1 MSTIDHP
8 VQRVESDARSSD
20 RPFIPAAG
28 SDLALPLY
36 DPFARLFG
44 VDALRRELIDSAG
57 LQSGQRVLDV
67 GCGTGTLVIAAKRAC
82 PPAELIG
89 LDPDPRALE
98 RARRKAARAGVD
110 VRFDRGYGDALP
122 YPDAAFARVFSSLML
137 HHLDP
142 ATQRGLLAEVRRVL
156 EPGGSFHLMDFVHS
170 NHGLHGLFRGTHRGG
185 LQPHFEPEQELL
197 ALLQQAGFI
206 DVRLQARRRLLFAP
220 VLSYVAS
227 TERRKA

>member
-1 MSTIDHP
+1 M
-8 VQRVESDARSSD
+8 
-20 RPFIPAAG
+20 
-28 SDLALPLY
+28 
-36 DPFARLFG
+36 FG
-44 VDALRRELIDSAG
+44 VDTLRRELIDSAG

-82 PPAELIG
+82 PAVELIG

-122 YPDAAFARVFSSLML
+122 YPVASFARVFSSLML

-156 EPGGSFHLMDFVHS
+156 EPGGNFHLMDFVHS
-170 NHGLHGLFRGTHRGG
+170 NHGLHGLFRGTHRGA

-197 ALLQQAGFI
+197 AQLQQAGFI
-206 DVRLQARRRLLFAP
+206 DVRPASAAGGCSLHPSYPTWRPPRSGRRELISLKRPNA
-220 VLSYVAS
+220 V
-227 TERRKA
+227 RKAIRIPALGH